1 MIKVKI
7 VLESAI
13 THKETLIGE
22 MTIAN
27 NAGGTRDRGNYNVA
41 VARKN
46 SWAEGFGRM
55 IRNPL
60 RTGRVDNYPRLSY
73 NVWRLVVR
81 AILAA
86 FPEEAKNGRD
96 TDDNGTQLPQDT
108 EA

>member
-27 NAGGTRDRGNYNVA
+27 NGVGTKDRGDYLVA
-41 VARKN
+41 VARKGKW
-46 SWAEGFGRM
+46 SEDFGRM

-60 RTGRVDNYPRLSY
+60 VPGRLTIIHD
-73 NVWRLVVR
+73 
-81 AILAA
+81 
-86 FPEEAKNGRD
+86 
-96 TDDNGTQLPQDT
+96 
-108 EA
+108 